1 MRISFVSKR
10 LFNVAALF
18 DKARAAKEDMRKAYK
33 EWKNIPKEK
42 LALIDTFL
50 KAGAWK

>member
-1 MRISFVSKR
+1 MSPKR
-10 LFNVAALF
+10 FHMLKNLHP
-18 DKARAAKEDMRKAYK
+18 AKEDMRKAYK
-33 EWKNIPKEK
+33 EWKDIPQEK